1 MKRSED
7 FRHGGYGA
15 SAVYDHLQT
24 YRFRHDRYLLHNPH
38 QYFGPIMPNLHW
50 HHPHQQE

>member
-7 FRHGGYGA
+7 FRHGGYGE
-15 SAVYDHLQT
+15 SVYDHLQT
-24 YRFRHDRYLLHNPH
+24 CHFRHDRYLLHNPH
-38 QYFGPIMPNLHW
+38 QCLSSIMPNLHW